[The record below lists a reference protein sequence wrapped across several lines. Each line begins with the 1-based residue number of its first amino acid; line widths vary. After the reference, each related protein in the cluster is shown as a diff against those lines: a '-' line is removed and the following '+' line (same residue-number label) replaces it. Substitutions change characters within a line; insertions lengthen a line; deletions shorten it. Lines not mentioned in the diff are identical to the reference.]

1 MVTFLLRT
9 IQGQRLQRI
18 IDVSSTIRR
27 QDMPTYYKV
36 NGAIYINVASE
47 ISESLSFNDN
57 PIPYI
62 MSREYS
68 VDIDTWDDLDEAE
81 RIMKIKML

>member
-1 MVTFLLRT
+1 
-9 IQGQRLQRI
+9 
-18 IDVSSTIRR
+18 
-27 QDMPTYYKV
+27 MPTYYKV
-36 NGAIYINVASE
+36 NGAIYINAASE

-57 PIPYI
+57 TITYI

>member
-27 QDMPTYYKV
+27 QDMPTYYEV
-36 NGAIYINVASE
+36 NGAIYINA
-47 ISESLSFNDN
+47 ISDITESLSFNDN
-57 PIPYI
+57 TIPYI
-62 MSREYS
+62 MSREHA